1 MGLRLNGA
9 AVSWQSIRDGGLAGL
24 AIGANLFSCAIGCLF
39 LVGLA
44 VVAAW
49 GLTMLGRVV
58 VGGG

>member
-1 MGLRLNGA
+1 M
-9 AVSWQSIRDGGLAGL
+9 SWQSIRDGGLAGL

-39 LVGLA
+39 WVGLA